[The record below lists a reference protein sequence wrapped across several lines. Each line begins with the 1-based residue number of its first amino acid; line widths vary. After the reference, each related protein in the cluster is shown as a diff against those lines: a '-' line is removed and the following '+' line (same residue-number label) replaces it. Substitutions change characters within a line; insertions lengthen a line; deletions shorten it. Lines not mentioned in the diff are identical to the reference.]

1 MKLNKYLF
9 AVLAFVLIAC
19 SKDDA
24 VTNELN
30 IAPNQYGLKVISR
43 YEDYTATIKAD
54 SNNRLMNLAAIIP
67 GVQLD
72 IRYATANNFTGQ
84 KVYDSAMAFLRL
96 APAKALQQV
105 QNELKAQNLGLRVY
119 DAYRPYT
126 ITIKFYEIYKDTNFV
141 AAQWLGSRHNR
152 GCAVDVS
159 LIDLSTQQEIPMPT
173 EYDDFTAKAKPDYAD
188 LPDSVKANRKLLI
201 DIMAK
206 YNFEVHHSEWWHFD
220 YTGWDKY
227 YLMDIPFRQLQ
238 N

>member
-43 YEDYTATIKAD
+43 YVDYTATIKAD
-54 SNNRLMNLAAIIP
+54 SNNRLMNLEAIIP

-141 AAQWLGSRHNR
+141 AAPWLGSRHNR

-159 LIDLSTQQEIPMPT
+159 LIDLNTQQEIPMPT

-227 YLMDIPFRQLQ
+227 YLMDIPFRQL
-238 N
+238 

>member
-54 SNNRLMNLAAIIP
+54 SNNRLMNLEAIIP

-141 AAQWLGSRHNR
+141 AAPWLGSRHNR

-159 LIDLSTQQEIPMPT
+159 LIDLNTQQEIPMPT

-188 LPDSVKANRKLLI
+188 LTDSVKANRKLLI

-227 YLMDIPFRQLQ
+227 YLMDIPFRQL
-238 N
+238 

>member
-9 AVLAFVLIAC
+9 VVLAFVLIAC

-54 SNNRLMNLAAIIP
+54 SNNRLMNLEAIIP

-141 AAQWLGSRHNR
+141 AAPWLGSRHNR

-159 LIDLSTQQEIPMPT
+159 LIDLNTQQEIPMPT

-227 YLMDIPFRQLQ
+227 YLMDIPFRQL
-238 N
+238 

>member
-43 YEDYTATIKAD
+43 YEDYTATIKTD
-54 SNNRLMNLAAIIP
+54 SNNRLMNLEAIIP
-67 GVQLD
+67 GIQLD

-141 AAQWLGSRHNR
+141 AAPWLGSRHNR

-159 LIDLSTQQEIPMPT
+159 LIDLNTQQEIPMPT

-227 YLMDIPFRQLQ
+227 YLMDIPFRQL
-238 N
+238 

>member
-19 SKDDA
+19 SKDDG

-54 SNNRLMNLAAIIP
+54 SNNRLMNLETIIP

-141 AAQWLGSRHNR
+141 AAPWLGSRHNR

-227 YLMDIPFRQLQ
+227 YLMDIPFRQL
-238 N
+238 

>member
-9 AVLAFVLIAC
+9 AVLAFVFIAC

-24 VTNELN
+24 VTNELS
-30 IAPNQYGLKVISR
+30 ISPNQYGLKVISR
-43 YEDYTATIKAD
+43 YNDYTATVKAD
-54 SNNRLMNLAAIIP
+54 SNNRLMNLEAIIP

-96 APAKALQQV
+96 APAKALLQV
-105 QNELKAQNLGLRVY
+105 QNELKAHNLGLRVY

-141 AAQWLGSRHNR
+141 AAPWLGSRHNR

-188 LPDSVKANRKLLI
+188 LPDSVIANRKLLI

-206 YNFEVHHSEWWHFD
+206 YKFEVHHSEWWHYD
-220 YTGWDKY
+220 YIGWDKY
-227 YLMDIPFRQLQ
+227 YLMDIPFRQL
-238 N
+238 

>member
-1 MKLNKYLF
+1 MKLNKHLF
-9 AVLAFVLIAC
+9 AVLAFILIAC

-54 SNNRLMNLAAIIP
+54 SNNRLMNLEAIIP

-141 AAQWLGSRHNR
+141 AAPWLGSRHNR

-227 YLMDIPFRQLQ
+227 YLMDIPFRQL
-238 N
+238 

>member
-9 AVLAFVLIAC
+9 AVLAFILIAC

-54 SNNRLMNLAAIIP
+54 SNNRLMNLEAIIP

-141 AAQWLGSRHNR
+141 AAPWLGSRHNR

-159 LIDLSTQQEIPMPT
+159 LIDLNTQQEIPMPT

-227 YLMDIPFRQLQ
+227 YLMDIPFRQL
-238 N
+238 

>member
-54 SNNRLMNLAAIIP
+54 SNNRLMNLEAIIP

-96 APAKALQQV
+96 APAKALLQV

-141 AAQWLGSRHNR
+141 AAPWLGSRHNR

-206 YNFEVHHSEWWHFD
+206 YNFEVHHSEWWHFY

-227 YLMDIPFRQLQ
+227 YLMDIPFRQL
-238 N
+238 

>member
-141 AAQWLGSRHNR
+141 AAPWLGSRHNR

-159 LIDLSTQQEIPMPT
+159 LIDLNTQQEIPMPT

-227 YLMDIPFRQLQ
+227 YLMDIPFNQLQ
-238 N
+238 

>member
-54 SNNRLMNLAAIIP
+54 SNNRLMNLEAIIP

-141 AAQWLGSRHNR
+141 AAPWLGSRHNR

-159 LIDLSTQQEIPMPT
+159 LIDLNTQQEIPMPT

-227 YLMDIPFRQLQ
+227 YLMDIPFRQL
-238 N
+238 

>member
-24 VTNELN
+24 VANELN

-54 SNNRLMNLAAIIP
+54 SNNRLMNLEAIIP

-141 AAQWLGSRHNR
+141 AAPWLGSRHNR

-159 LIDLSTQQEIPMPT
+159 LIDLNTQQEIPMPT

-227 YLMDIPFRQLQ
+227 YLMDIPFRQL
-238 N
+238 

>member
-1 MKLNKYLF
+1 MKLNKHLF
-9 AVLAFVLIAC
+9 AVLAFILIAC

-54 SNNRLMNLAAIIP
+54 SNNRLMNLEAIIP

-96 APAKALQQV
+96 APAKALLQV

-141 AAQWLGSRHNR
+141 AAPWLGSRHNR

-159 LIDLSTQQEIPMPT
+159 LIDLNTQQEIPMPT

-227 YLMDIPFRQLQ
+227 YLMDIPFRQL
-238 N
+238 

>member
-19 SKDDA
+19 SKDDG

-54 SNNRLMNLAAIIP
+54 SNNRLMNLETIIP

-96 APAKALQQV
+96 APAKALLQV

-141 AAQWLGSRHNR
+141 AAPWLGSRHNR

-227 YLMDIPFRQLQ
+227 YLMDIPFRQL
-238 N
+238 

>member
-54 SNNRLMNLAAIIP
+54 SNNRLMNLEAIIP
-67 GVQLD
+67 GIQLD

-141 AAQWLGSRHNR
+141 AAPWLGSRHNR

-159 LIDLSTQQEIPMPT
+159 LIDLNTQQEIPMPT

-227 YLMDIPFRQLQ
+227 YLMDIPFRQL
-238 N
+238 